1 MLLDCERCLIIFSL
15 DTSAALTAWH
25 SLSNARLTVIAD
37 SHPVSNSLP
46 NSLQFSVPT
55 GSSGAVGFTNE
66 GFWGTRP
73 SFHVPHCHQD

>member
-1 MLLDCERCLIIFSL
+1 MVVSHHFPL

-25 SLSNARLTVIAD
+25 ALSNAQLTVIAD

-46 NSLQFSVPT
+46 NSLQLTVPS

-66 GFWGTRP
+66 GFWGTRMF
-73 SFHVPHCHQD
+73 FHVPLCHRG